1 MLFAHA
7 PEEAHAK
14 CSLNLVFKFERRI
27 LGTYSAALKEQAE
40 IFALISSGD
49 LDPSPLVTHKLPLDD
64 FEYGVTLVRK
74 RHALKVLFTPS
85 RVALGF

>member
-7 PEEAHAK
+7 PEGAHAK

-40 IFALISSGD
+40 IFELITSGD

-64 FEYGVTLVRK
+64 FELGVSLVRE
-74 RHALKVLFTPS
+74 HNALKVLFTPS
-85 RVALGF
+85 GVASGL